1 MSTTQRFLVEA
12 NRLAGGS
19 DYFRW
24 RAVGTSLG
32 FSESE
37 ADQAMRSLNDR
48 KLVILLLEG
57 DARIL
62 AAGRRLAL
70 QLDRTVKK

>member
-1 MSTTQRFLVEA
+1 MSTTQKFLVEA
-12 NRLAGGS
+12 NRVAGGS

-24 RAVGTSLG
+24 RAVGTNLG
-32 FSESE
+32 YSESE
-37 ADQAMRSLNDR
+37 SDQAMRSLNDR

-62 AAGRRLAL
+62 AAGRKLAL
-70 QLDRTVKK
+70 RLDAPMRK